1 MTIKRKIKLTI
12 TSVAVLV
19 AVTHIVFPKLNIDL
33 IIVFLIAL
41 AIIPWLEPL
50 FKSVE
55 LPGGLKLEFQELE
68 KIKTEAEKVG
78 LIPTEQKEPQ
88 NEAEDEKPKY
98 YFVEIAEKNQ
108 ELALVSLRIE
118 IEKRLREIA
127 TKYSIDTKKYSIN
140 RLIDALASKNI
151 LTIQE
156 TSVLKDMISTLNHAA
171 HGAEF
176 DVRTANWVIENGPSI
191 IDSLENRISNRGI
204 IFHGL
209 GDNREHWIDKS
220 FDECKWEN
228 NIEWN
233 ECISKHLDLWN
244 KELENI
250 YQSLLQKVNNDQKQK
265 LVEGQNNWKRQ
276 IELDQLFMYSFPDL
290 RVKVGREGQILSSI
304 HFMNKVRD
312 RTLELEEILNSLT

>member
-1 MTIKRKIKLTI
+1 MTTKRKIKLTVTI
-12 TSVAVLV
+12 AAGLI
-19 AVTHIVFPKLNIDL
+19 AVTHILFPKINIDV
-33 IIVFLIAL
+33 ITVVLIAL

-68 KIKTEAEKVG
+68 KLKTEAEKVG
-78 LIPTEQKEPQ
+78 LITPEKKETQIGTGETKTE
-88 NEAEDEKPKY
+88 Y

-140 RLIDALASKNI
+140 HLIDALAQKSI
-151 LTIQE
+151 LTFQE

-171 HGAEF
+171 HGVEY
-176 DVRTANWVIENGPSI
+176 DERTANWVIENGPSI

-209 GDNREHWIDKS
+209 GDKREHWIDKS
-220 FDECKWEN
+220 FDECNWETN
-228 NIEWN
+228 VEWN

-244 KELENI
+244 KELGNI
-250 YQSLLQKVNNDQKQK
+250 YDSLLQKVAPDQKQK
-265 LVEGQNNWKRQ
+265 LIEAETNWQRQ
-276 IELDQLFMYSFPDL
+276 IELDQSFMYSFSDL
-290 RVKVGREGQILSSI
+290 RSKVGREGQILSSI

-312 RTLELEEILNSLT
+312 RTLELEEILNSLI